1 MNKKIITKTVTK
13 PNNKTKVKTQKNVD
27 KHLIKIAKKPLK
39 PASKGRVKTQK
50 NTSKPD
56 AKTIAKPLK
65 FILKTKTSKP
75 VKKKVVIKK
84 TKTVFIGSNDQK
96 NSIKSKKHINKK
108 VVSKH
113 SSDKQPNEISNE
125 LIKKKKKK
133 LIAPKKEI
141 SVKLSAKTNHS
152 LKISTSITPS
162 NEIFPEKKRRGRK
175 AKHPPNDER
184 NEIIYSDIVEAP
196 SKSKYHDK
204 ELDAVIHAL
213 LSKAHSKQRKN
224 PYLSNGDIVK
234 IIKKHDFTDKE
245 EEHILD
251 DLRDRGVRLE
261 PDVEEHLVEFRKN
274 QDLTEI
280 DENIQELSIKGTT
293 TRDKVE
299 DNVRA
304 ILGTLG
310 ASKMLE
316 YNEELRIAKLLG
328 SNDEETRQYA
338 YNQLVTSNLRLVTSI
353 AKRHLSRGLDFVDLI
368 QEGTIGLIKAI
379 SKFNYKLGN
388 KFSTYATWWIRQA
401 ITRAIADQARTIRIP
416 VHMVETLNKLGKV
429 ERSLTQKLGREPTNE
444 EIAEEMGGQA
454 NGFTP
459 KKIVEIRKLNIDPV
473 SLDKPVGNDDE
484 SQFVDFVKDTD
495 MDRPDEFSEKKIIVE
510 HINELF
516 NNTLSR
522 KEEQIIRMRFGL
534 APFNGPMTLEEVGN
548 KFLVTRERIRQIE
561 AKALRK
567 LKHPSKNTKL
577 RSFLRNDEKN

>member
-1 MNKKIITKTVTK
+1 MNKKIITKTATK
-13 PNNKTKVKTQKNVD
+13 PNNKAKVKTKKNVD
-27 KHLIKIAKKPLK
+27 KLLTKIAEKPLK

-50 NTSKPD
+50 KISKPD
-56 AKTIAKPLK
+56 AKTSAKQLK

-75 VKKKVVIKK
+75 VKKKVVTKE

-108 VVSKH
+108 VASKH
-113 SSDKQPNEISNE
+113 SSDKQLNEISNE

-152 LKISTSITPS
+152 SKISTSITPS

-196 SKSKYHDK
+196 SKSKYQDK

-224 PYLSNGDIVK
+224 PYLSNADIVK

-299 DNVRA
+299 DSVRA

-534 APFNGPMTLEEVGN
+534 APFNGPMTLEEVGS

>member
-1 MNKKIITKTVTK
+1 MNKKIITKTATK
-13 PNNKTKVKTQKNVD
+13 PSYKAKVKTHKNVD
-27 KHLIKIAKKPLK
+27 KRLIKIAEKPLK
-39 PASKGRVKTQK
+39 PASKGKVKIQK
-50 NTSKPD
+50 KIGKPD

-65 FILKTKTSKP
+65 SILKTKTSKP
-75 VKKKVVIKK
+75 VKKKVVIKE

-96 NSIKSKKHINKK
+96 NSIKSRKHINKK
-108 VVSKH
+108 VASKH

-152 LKISTSITPS
+152 LKNSTSITPS

-196 SKSKYHDK
+196 SKSKYQDK

-224 PYLSNGDIVK
+224 PYLSNADIVK

-534 APFNGPMTLEEVGN
+534 APFNGPMTLEEVGS

>member
-1 MNKKIITKTVTK
+1 MKQVRVKKEKPQVVQKPNKPTPQKKVQPVTKTISE
-13 PNNKTKVKTQKNVD
+13 NEIAKNL
-27 KHLIKIAKKPLK
+27 KAKKP
-39 PASKGRVKTQK
+39 
-50 NTSKPD
+50 
-56 AKTIAKPLK
+56 
-65 FILKTKTSKP
+65 TKLL
-75 VKKKVVIKK
+75 
-84 TKTVFIGSNDQK
+84 
-96 NSIKSKKHINKK
+96 
-108 VVSKH
+108 
-113 SSDKQPNEISNE
+113 E
-125 LIKKKKKK
+125 
-133 LIAPKKEI
+133 APRKEI
-141 SVKLSAKTNHS
+141 SVNLTVRTN
-152 LKISTSITPS
+152 TPVKELPQS
-162 NEIFPEKKRRGRK
+162 ETNANTVVVEKKRRGRK

-184 NEIIYSDIVEAP
+184 NEIIFSDVVEALT
-196 SKSKYHDK
+196 KAKHLDK
-204 ELDAVIHAL
+204 EVDNVLQTL
-213 LSKAHSKQRKN
+213 LNKANLKHRKN
-224 PYLSNGDIVK
+224 PSLSNEEIIK
-234 IIKKHDFTDKE
+234 NIKKHEFNDKE

-251 DLRDRGVRLE
+251 ELRDRGVRLE
-261 PDVEEHLVEFRKN
+261 RDVEERLAEFRKN
-274 QDLTEI
+274 QDLSEI

-293 TRDKVE
+293 TRDKVD

-316 YNEELRIAKLLG
+316 YNDELRIAKLLG

-338 YNQLVTSNLRLVTSI
+338 YHQLVTSNLRLVTSI

-416 VHMVETLNKLGKV
+416 VHMVETLNKLSKV

-454 NGFTP
+454 SGFTP

-473 SLDKPVGNDDE
+473 SLDKPVGHDEE
-484 SQFVDFVKDTD
+484 SQFVDFVKDQD
-495 MDRPDEFSEKKIIVE
+495 MDRPDEYSEKKIVVE

-516 NNTLSR
+516 NNALSK

-548 KFLVTRERIRQIE
+548 KFKVTRERIRQIE

-577 RSFLRNDEKN
+577 RSFLKNDEKN

>member
-1 MNKKIITKTVTK
+1 MNKKIITKTATK
-13 PNNKTKVKTQKNVD
+13 AKYKAKVKTQKNAD
-27 KHLIKIAKKPLK
+27 KRLIKIAEKPLK
-39 PASKGRVKTQK
+39 PASKDRVKTQK
-50 NTSKPD
+50 KIGKPD
-56 AKTIAKPLK
+56 AKTSAKPLK

-75 VKKKVVIKK
+75 VKKKVVTKES
-84 TKTVFIGSNDQK
+84 KTVFIGSNDQK
-96 NSIKSKKHINKK
+96 NSIKSKKYINKK
-108 VVSKH
+108 VASKH
-113 SSDKQPNEISNE
+113 SSNKQPNEISNE
-125 LIKKKKKK
+125 IIKKKKKK

-152 LKISTSITPS
+152 SKISTSITPS

-196 SKSKYHDK
+196 SKSKYQDK

-534 APFNGPMTLEEVGN
+534 APFNGPMTLEEVGS

>member
-1 MNKKIITKTVTK
+1 M
-13 PNNKTKVKTQKNVD
+13 
-27 KHLIKIAKKPLK
+27 
-39 PASKGRVKTQK
+39 
-50 NTSKPD
+50 
-56 AKTIAKPLK
+56 
-65 FILKTKTSKP
+65 
-75 VKKKVVIKK
+75 
-84 TKTVFIGSNDQK
+84 
-96 NSIKSKKHINKK
+96 
-108 VVSKH
+108 
-113 SSDKQPNEISNE
+113 
-125 LIKKKKKK
+125 
-133 LIAPKKEI
+133 
-141 SVKLSAKTNHS
+141 
-152 LKISTSITPS
+152 
-162 NEIFPEKKRRGRK
+162 
-175 AKHPPNDER
+175 
-184 NEIIYSDIVEAP
+184 
-196 SKSKYHDK
+196 SKYQDK

-224 PYLSNGDIVK
+224 PYLSNADIVK

-388 KFSTYATWWIRQA
+388 KFSTYAT
-401 ITRAIADQARTIRIP
+401 
-416 VHMVETLNKLGKV
+416 
-429 ERSLTQKLGREPTNE
+429 
-444 EIAEEMGGQA
+444 
-454 NGFTP
+454 
-459 KKIVEIRKLNIDPV
+459 
-473 SLDKPVGNDDE
+473 
-484 SQFVDFVKDTD
+484 
-495 MDRPDEFSEKKIIVE
+495 
-510 HINELF
+510 
-516 NNTLSR
+516 
-522 KEEQIIRMRFGL
+522 
-534 APFNGPMTLEEVGN
+534 
-548 KFLVTRERIRQIE
+548 
-561 AKALRK
+561 
-567 LKHPSKNTKL
+567 
-577 RSFLRNDEKN
+577 

>member
-1 MNKKIITKTVTK
+1 MNKKIITKTATK
-13 PNNKTKVKTQKNVD
+13 PNYKAQVKTQKNVD
-27 KHLIKIAKKPLK
+27 KLRTKIAEKPLK
-39 PASKGRVKTQK
+39 PASKDRVKTQK
-50 NTSKPD
+50 KIGRPD
-56 AKTIAKPLK
+56 AKTSAKPLK

-75 VKKKVVIKK
+75 VKKKVVTKE
-84 TKTVFIGSNDQK
+84 TKTVFIRSNDQK
-96 NSIKSKKHINKK
+96 NLIKSKKHINKK
-108 VVSKH
+108 VASKH
-113 SSDKQPNEISNE
+113 SSDKQPNEISND

-152 LKISTSITPS
+152 LKISTSIRPS

-196 SKSKYHDK
+196 SKSKYQDK

-224 PYLSNGDIVK
+224 PYLSNADIVK

-534 APFNGPMTLEEVGN
+534 APFNGPMTLEEVGS

>member
-1 MNKKIITKTVTK
+1 MNKKIITKTATK
-13 PNNKTKVKTQKNVD
+13 PNYKAKVKTQKNVD
-27 KHLIKIAKKPLK
+27 KLLTKIAEKPLK
-39 PASKGRVKTQK
+39 PTSKGRVKTQK
-50 NTSKPD
+50 NVSKPD
-56 AKTIAKPLK
+56 ARTIAKPLK

-75 VKKKVVIKK
+75 VKKKVVTKES
-84 TKTVFIGSNDQK
+84 KTVFIGSNDQK
-96 NSIKSKKHINKK
+96 NSIKSKKYINKK
-108 VVSKH
+108 VASKH
-113 SSDKQPNEISNE
+113 SSDKQQNEISND

-141 SVKLSAKTNHS
+141 SIKLSAKTNHS

-196 SKSKYHDK
+196 SKSKYQDK

-224 PYLSNGDIVK
+224 PYLSNADIVK
-234 IIKKHDFTDKE
+234 IIKKHDFNDKE

-534 APFNGPMTLEEVGN
+534 APFNGPMTLEEVGS

>member
-13 PNNKTKVKTQKNVD
+13 ANYKTKVKTHKNVD
-27 KHLIKIAKKPLK
+27 KRRIKIAEKPLK
-39 PASKGRVKTQK
+39 PASKGRVKTKK
-50 NTSKPD
+50 NISKPD

-65 FILKTKTSKP
+65 SILKTKTSKP
-75 VKKKVVIKK
+75 VKKKVVIKE

-108 VVSKH
+108 VASKH

-141 SVKLSAKTNHS
+141 SVKLSAKANHS
-152 LKISTSITPS
+152 LKNSTSITPS

-196 SKSKYHDK
+196 SKSKYQDK

-224 PYLSNGDIVK
+224 PYLSNADIVK
-234 IIKKHDFTDKE
+234 IIKKHDFNDKE

-534 APFNGPMTLEEVGN
+534 APFNGPMTLEEVGS